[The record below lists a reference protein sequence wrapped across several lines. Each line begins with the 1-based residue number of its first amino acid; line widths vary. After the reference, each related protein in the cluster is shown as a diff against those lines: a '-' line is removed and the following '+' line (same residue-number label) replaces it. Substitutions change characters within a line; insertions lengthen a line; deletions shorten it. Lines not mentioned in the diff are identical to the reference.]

1 MQTLQVA
8 DSYYI
13 RAIIYSYKGWYQA
26 LMGNALSE
34 NIIATIISAGSK
46 LLASVSVC
54 VCMYYIAKISSC
66 AHGVF
71 SIKRSSVHT
80 PS

>member
-34 NIIATIISAGSK
+34 NIIAAIISTGSK
-46 LLASVSVC
+46 LLACVSVC
-54 VCMYYIAKISSC
+54 VCVYVLYSEN
-66 AHGVF
+66 
-71 SIKRSSVHT
+71 
-80 PS
+80 